1 MINYENQPPKIE
13 GWVCI
18 HQTSVEH
25 DAEMVKNYLS
35 DMEIP
40 CEILNK
46 KDRSYT
52 VNFGSLARIFVYVP
66 EEHKEQADKAIKDW
80 ENAELRWGDED
91 DDTNPDKNE

>member
-1 MINYENQPPKIE
+1 MINSGNEPPKIE

-18 HQTSVEH
+18 YQTSVEH
-25 DAEMVKNYLS
+25 DGEMVKNYLS

-52 VNFGSLARIFVYVP
+52 VNFGSLARIYLYVP
-66 EEHKEQADKAIKDW
+66 EEHEEQAKKAINEW
-80 ENAELRWGDED
+80 ENADIKWDEGDD
-91 DDTNPDKNE
+91 PDSNE